1 MTFSSPPRDAG
12 GLLDAHLELIGTD
25 IERWLGLFADDAVVE
40 FPYARPLGLPE
51 RLEGIEAIR
60 RYFGDTPKHF
70 RGLVFS
76 HVRRYLTTD
85 SQVALAEA
93 HGSAT
98 IAATGRQYAQDYVML
113 VQAREGKISL
123 YREYWNPIP
132 GLEAFGGTQ
141 NLRHAVGA
149 AS

>member
-1 MTFSSPPRDAG
+1 MTLPSHPRDAG

-25 IERWLGLFADDAVVE
+25 IERWLGLFAEDAVVE

-51 RLEGIEAIR
+51 RLEGREAIR
-60 RYFGDTPKHF
+60 RYFADTPKHF
-70 RGLVFS
+70 RGLVFTN
-76 HVRRYLTTD
+76 VRRYLTTD
-85 SQVALAEA
+85 PEVALAEA

-98 IAATGRQYAQDYVML
+98 IAATGRQYEQDYVMM
-113 VQAREGKISL
+113 VKTRDGRISL

-132 GLEAFGGTQ
+132 GLEAFGGTH
-141 NLRHAVGA
+141 NLLRAVN

>member
-1 MTFSSPPRDAG
+1 MTHTSSPRDAG
-12 GLLDAHLELIGTD
+12 GLLDAHLALIGTD
-25 IERWLGLFADDAVVE
+25 IERWLELFAEDAVVE

-51 RLEGIEAIR
+51 RLEGREAIR

-70 RGLVFS
+70 LGLVFTN
-76 HVRRYLTTD
+76 VQRYLTTD
-85 SQVALAEA
+85 PEVAIAEA

-98 IAATGRQYAQDYVML
+98 IAATGRQYEQDYIML
-113 VQAREGKISL
+113 VKTRAGRISL

-132 GLEAFGGTQ
+132 GLEAFGGER
-141 NLRHAVGA
+141 NLRQAVS